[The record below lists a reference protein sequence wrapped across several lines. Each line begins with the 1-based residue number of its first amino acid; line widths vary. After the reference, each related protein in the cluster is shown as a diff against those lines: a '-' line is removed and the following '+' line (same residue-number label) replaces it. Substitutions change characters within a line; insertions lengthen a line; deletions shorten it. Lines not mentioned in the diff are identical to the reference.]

1 MIISWYNIIVIKK
14 RINKASY
21 EAERVEMA
29 QTDTAT
35 TDNNQDTL
43 KVRIKALEDKLWK
56 WEAKKDLIDLDIQ
69 RHTKTLN
76 YLKSKLI

>member
-1 MIISWYNIIVIKK
+1 
-14 RINKASY
+14 
-21 EAERVEMA
+21 MA